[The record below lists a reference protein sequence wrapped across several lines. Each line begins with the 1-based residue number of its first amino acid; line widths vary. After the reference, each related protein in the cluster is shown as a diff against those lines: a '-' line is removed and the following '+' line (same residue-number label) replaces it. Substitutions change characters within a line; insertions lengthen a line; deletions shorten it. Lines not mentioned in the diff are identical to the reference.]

1 MHNLETGYFSRSS
14 YDRGAADRYYGRAYS
29 PHYHSS
35 FTDPS
40 AGECF
45 RVVTCEN
52 MTDQE
57 MYEYKKGWNEELDRK
72 EWGEGVFAPQQANRN

>member
-1 MHNLETGYFSRSS
+1 MSNLETGYFSHSP

-45 RVVTCEN
+45 RVV
-52 MTDQE
+52 
-57 MYEYKKGWNEELDRK
+57 RK
-72 EWGEGVFAPQQANRN
+72 HD